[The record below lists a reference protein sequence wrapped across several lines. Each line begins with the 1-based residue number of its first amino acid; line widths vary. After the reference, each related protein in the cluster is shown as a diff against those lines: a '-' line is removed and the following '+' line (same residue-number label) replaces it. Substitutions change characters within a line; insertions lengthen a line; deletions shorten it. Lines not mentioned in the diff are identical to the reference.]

1 MWVGSEGLNIG
12 VPTHPERMHELLG
25 HWFVPV
31 IAIAA
36 FAFAVGTTRALRW
49 LILTECGV
57 PCAGQRIQVS
67 ANLVRRCG

>member
-12 VPTHPERMHELLG
+12 VPTHSERMHELLG
-25 HWFVPV
+25 RFVPV

-49 LILTECGV
+49 LILRRSPNAAYPV
-57 PCAGQRIQVS
+57 PVS
-67 ANLVRRCG
+67 VSKSAQI